1 MRRAGIT
8 GSGGSTT
15 STANRNTSPD
25 PIRREMLI
33 KKRAKETKKTAILL
47 TVLFTCTLAY
57 WALPFTVFGLKL
69 GNKVN
74 MCVRVEFPISP

>member
-1 MRRAGIT
+1 MRRVGIT
-8 GSGGSTT
+8 GRGGSTT

-33 KKRAKETKKTAILL
+33 KKNAEGIKNAAILL
-47 TVLFTCTLAY
+47 TVLFTCTLAW
-57 WALPFTVFGLKL
+57 WALPFTMFGLKL

-74 MCVRVEFPISP
+74 TQNSF